1 MIGYMDIYERKV
13 IGNQK
18 KSEGLHILVLCFAV
32 VSTERLLKGVK
43 PYSPNSSFSLFEK
56 RFTTVS
62 VFLLFDAFI
71 AGS

>member
-1 MIGYMDIYERKV
+1 MDILKRKV

-18 KSEGLHILVLCFAV
+18 KSEGLEILVLCFAV

-43 PYSPNSSFSLFEK
+43 PYSPNSSFSLFVK
-56 RFTTVS
+56 MGTTVS
-62 VFLLFDAFI
+62 VFLLFAALI

>member
-43 PYSPNSSFSLFEK
+43 PYNPNSSFSLFEK
-56 RFTTVS
+56 RGTTVS